1 REFTEAGQG
10 MDESSLKVLRRYADE
25 EVRKRLEPVEGV
37 AAVKISGGLE
47 DEIQIEIDQR
57 KMAQLNLTLEELSA
71 RLASENVNVSAGRLE
86 EGTQRYLVR
95 TINQFRSVEEFGGLI
110 IQPGEGRPIYL
121 RDIANVRSG
130 YSEREAIIR
139 MNGQEA
145 VEIAIYKEGDA
156 NTVSVAKSI
165 NERLELAADDLPQG
179 MSMDVVDNQSLFI
192 ERAISEV
199 VTAAILGGL
208 LAVLVIFVF
217 LRNIWFTLTIAI
229 SIPVSIIAT
238 FFFMG
243 QAGISLNI
251 MSLGGIALAT
261 GLLVDNAIVVLENI
275 SRYRAAGEGLISA
288 AIKGTSEVGGAVI
301 AATLTTIAV
310 FLPLAFVEG
319 IAGQLFRDQALTVAF
334 ALAISL
340 IVAMTLI
347 PMMASASGHKSL
359 PRDMGS
365 SRTGHLFATKYSRLL
380 EWALAHRFMTLA
392 VSSALLLAAIVLLQS
407 IGTELV
413 PQMEQG
419 R

>member
-1 REFTEAGQG
+1 MRKRIILPTEAGQG
-10 MDESSLKVLRRYADE
+10 TDESSLKVLRRYADE

-199 VTAAILGGL
+199 VTG
-208 LAVLVIFVF
+208 FW
-217 LRNIWFTLTIAI
+217 RCW
-229 SIPVSIIAT
+229 
-238 FFFMG
+238 
-243 QAGISLNI
+243 
-251 MSLGGIALAT
+251 
-261 GLLVDNAIVVLENI
+261 
-275 SRYRAAGEGLISA
+275 
-288 AIKGTSEVGGAVI
+288 
-301 AATLTTIAV
+301 
-310 FLPLAFVEG
+310 
-319 IAGQLFRDQALTVAF
+319 
-334 ALAISL
+334 
-340 IVAMTLI
+340 
-347 PMMASASGHKSL
+347 
-359 PRDMGS
+359 
-365 SRTGHLFATKYSRLL
+365 
-380 EWALAHRFMTLA
+380 
-392 VSSALLLAAIVLLQS
+392 
-407 IGTELV
+407 
-413 PQMEQG
+413 
-419 R
+419 